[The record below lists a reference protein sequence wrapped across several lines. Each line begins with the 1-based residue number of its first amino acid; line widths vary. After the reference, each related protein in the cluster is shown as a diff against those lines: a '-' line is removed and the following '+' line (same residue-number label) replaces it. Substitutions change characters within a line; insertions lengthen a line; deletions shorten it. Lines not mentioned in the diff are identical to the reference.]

1 MMKTEARKAR
11 DGEMELLAWSLWMM
25 LSTVLVASYLLAP
38 PLQGFR
44 GGGESSR
51 MLFFH
56 VPMAWSSFVAF
67 LAAGVWSVLY
77 LKRRDWHNDQAA
89 KAAVE
94 IGLLFCVLATASGA
108 VWAKIEWG
116 EFWNWDPR
124 QTTIILALAFYAA
137 YLALREAVADREV
150 ASRLAAVY
158 GVLGLVVAPFLYF
171 VAPRMAGFSLHPQ
184 PVVNTAG
191 EVKMDPSVLW
201 ILIVGSLAFMIL
213 FFWIH
218 NLRCRLAALEELE
231 ERNP

>member
-1 MMKTEARKAR
+1 MKNA
-11 DGEMELLAWSLWMM
+11 LAWLLWLV
-25 LSTVLVASYLLAP
+25 LSVTLAASYLLAP
-38 PLQGFR
+38 PLEGFR

-67 LAAGVWSVLY
+67 LTAGVWSAVFLRGR
-77 LKRRDWHNDQAA
+77 KRYQDLAA

-94 IGLLFCVLATASGA
+94 IGLVFCILATASGA
-108 VWAKIEWG
+108 VWAKVEWG

-124 QTTIILALAFYAA
+124 QTTITLALVFYAA

-158 GVLGLVVAPFLYF
+158 GVLGLVVAPFLFF
-171 VAPRMAGFSLHPQ
+171 VAPRMSGFSLHPE
-184 PVVNTAG
+184 PVVNTEG
-191 EVKMDPSVLW
+191 DVQMDMSVLW
-201 ILIVGSLAFMIL
+201 ILIVSSLCFMVL

-218 NLRCRLAALEELE
+218 DLRRRQAALE